1 MALDRSTIHPGGF
14 QVRHRILGFSRGVR
28 SDWRFWHPSSHMPEY
43 GLCRFATEAKA
54 QGYVDY
60 LSSPTCPERLDR
72 ADLTVEAF
80 DHAEHERLTTEYPQ
94 TSAWETPL

>member
-1 MALDRSTIHPGGF
+1 
-14 QVRHRILGFSRGVR
+14 
-28 SDWRFWHPSSHMPEY
+28 MPEY
-43 GLCRFATEAKA
+43 GLCRFATEGQA

-60 LSSPTCPERLDR
+60 LSSPTCPEPLDR
-72 ADLTVEAF
+72 ADLAIEAF